1 VPLRKYAVPEQYQ
14 FTIPIR
20 PKSKGRPRVTKN
32 GTFTPK
38 ATREYE
44 AAVKSYY
51 KGPKFDGPVSLT
63 ISLYKDKA
71 FVTIKEVDVDFS
83 PLRGDISNYVKG
95 IEDALNG
102 LAYDDDRQIHLLK
115 GSKK

>member
-1 VPLRKYAVPEQYQ
+1 MGKQYR
-14 FTIPIR
+14 FTVPIR

-32 GTFTPK
+32 GTYTPK

-44 AAVKSYY
+44 AAVRSYY

-63 ISLYKDKA
+63 ISLSPQKA
-71 FVTIKEVDVDFS
+71 TVTVTEIDVEPS

-95 IEDALNG
+95 IEDALNSV
-102 LAYDDDRQIHLLK
+102 AYDDDRQIHLLK
-115 GSKK
+115 GSKR